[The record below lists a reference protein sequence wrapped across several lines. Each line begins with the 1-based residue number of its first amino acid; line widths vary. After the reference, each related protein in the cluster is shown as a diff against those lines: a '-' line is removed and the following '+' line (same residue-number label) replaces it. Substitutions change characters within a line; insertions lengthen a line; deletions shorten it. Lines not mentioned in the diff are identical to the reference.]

1 MLHPLV
7 AFAPDHDIP
16 HEDAAGRA
24 TDRHLRGTSNQA
36 HIPNAAVAAG
46 ANPTKAEYDAL
57 VGKFNLVL
65 GVLRDAELIPS
76 S

>member
-1 MLHPLV
+1 MGIEDKHV
-7 AFAPDHDIP
+7 P
-16 HEDAAGRA
+16 HESGVAAA
-24 TDRHLRGTSNQA
+24 TDAQLRRTSAQT
-36 HIPNAAVAAG
+36 HIPNAVPSVAA
-46 ANPTKAEYDAL
+46 PTKAEYDAL